1 MTNEE
6 LLWQECNKIGRFL
19 TYPGIYRHFK
29 QVKNNED
36 MIYCVSSFSVP
47 STKEFIKSLIDNA
60 DPELLLFHHT
70 ELEKEIEI
78 FRIGNKYYHYA
89 DVELEIL
96 PIYTAL
102 YGDRKTYVRPLSMF
116 LSKTDKEKYPNAK
129 QKYRLELI

>member
-1 MTNEE
+1 MINEE

-19 TYPGIYRHFK
+19 TYPAIYRHFK
-29 QVKNNED
+29 QVKDGED
-36 MIYCVSSFSVP
+36 MIYCVSGFSIP
-47 STKEFIKSLIDNA
+47 STKEFLTSLIDNN
-60 DPELLLFHHT
+60 DPNLLFFHHT

-78 FRIGNKYYHYA
+78 FKIGNKYFHN
-89 DVELEIL
+89 ENIESEIL
-96 PIYTAL
+96 PIYTAM

>member
-6 LLWQECNKIGRFL
+6 LLWQECNKLGRFL

-29 QVKNNED
+29 QVKNGED
-36 MIYCVSSFSVP
+36 MIYCVNSFSIP
-47 STKEFIKSLIDNA
+47 STKEFLISLINDN
-60 DPELLLFHHT
+60 DPDLLFFYHT

-78 FRIGNKYYHYA
+78 FRTGNKYFHN
-89 DVELEIL
+89 ENIESEIL
-96 PIYTAL
+96 PIYTAM

>member
-29 QVKNNED
+29 QIKNGED
-36 MIYCVSSFSVP
+36 MICCVSNFSVP
-47 STKEFIKSLIDNA
+47 STKEFLISLINNN
-60 DPELLLFHHT
+60 DPELLFINHT

-78 FRIGNKYYHYA
+78 FRIGNKYFHNK
-89 DVELEIL
+89 EIESEIL
-96 PIYTAL
+96 PIYTAM
-102 YGDRKTYVRPLSMF
+102 YGNRKTYVRPLSLF